1 MAIRRAHRAARHLR
15 ARTPTLVVR
24 VLEETRDDRV
34 LGLAAETA
42 FFAVLSLF
50 PALLIATSLLSVLDV
65 LVGADVAARTQTRV
79 TDALDAILTDQSAGA
94 IKEVQSF
101 FEGGYGGL
109 LTFASIGALVTLSG
123 AWAVLVE
130 ALNLAYDTVELRS
143 WVRRRLLGLLLGMAT
158 VLIVVLTLAVVVVGP
173 LLGRGEDVA
182 GLVGLDQAFVVGWRL
197 LRLPVLFAALT
208 LWLMFVYHVA
218 PNRDTAWRASI
229 PGALLTAVAWLL
241 ATGGFS
247 VYLRVVGQRNPVLGA
262 FGGGAII
269 MIWIYLLSVALL
281 IGGEVN
287 AVLQERRDPGTP
299 SPAGRGRAP
308 GRSAAPRRGP
318 SASRR
323 RAIRPGRRLREQ
335 LPPRT
340 QRRPRRR

>member
-1 MAIRRAHRAARHLR
+1 MVGRRVHQVAKHVR
-15 ARTPTLVVR
+15 ARTPPVVVR
-24 VLEETRDDRV
+24 VVEEIRDDRV

-50 PALLIATSLLSVLDV
+50 PALLIATSLLSLLDV
-65 LVGADVAARTQTRV
+65 VVGADVAARAESRV
-79 TDALDAILTDQSAGA
+79 VEALQAILTDRSSAA
-94 IKEVQSF
+94 IGSVQSF

-123 AWAVLVE
+123 AWAVVVE

-143 WVRRRLLGLLLGMAT
+143 WVRRRLLGLLLGLAT
-158 VLIVVLTLAVVVVGP
+158 VLVVVITLVVVVVGP

-182 GLVGLDQAFVVGWRL
+182 GLVGLDQAYVVAWRFF
-197 LRLPVLFAALT
+197 RFPMLFAVTT

-218 PNRDTAWRASI
+218 PNRSTPWRSSL

-247 VYLRVVGQRNPVLGA
+247 VYLRVVGERNPVLGA

-269 MIWIYLLSVALL
+269 MIWVYLLSVALL
-281 IGGEVN
+281 VGGELN
-287 AVLQERRDPGTP
+287 AVLQERV
-299 SPAGRGRAP
+299 GRGRP
-308 GRSAAPRRGP
+308 
-318 SASRR
+318 
-323 RAIRPGRRLREQ
+323 
-335 LPPRT
+335 
-340 QRRPRRR
+340 

>member
-1 MAIRRAHRAARHLR
+1 VLQHVRAH
-15 ARTPTLVVR
+15 TPVVVR
-24 VLEETRDDRV
+24 RVLGEVRDDRV

-50 PALLIATSLLSVLDV
+50 PALLIATSLLSLLDV
-65 LVGADVAARTQTRV
+65 VVGADVAARAESRV
-79 TDALDAILTDQSAGA
+79 IAALEAILTDQSSAA
-94 IKEVQSF
+94 IRSVQSL

-123 AWAVLVE
+123 AWAVVVE

-158 VLIVVLTLAVVVVGP
+158 MLVVVITLAAVVVGP
-173 LLGRGEDVA
+173 LLGRGEAVA
-182 GLVGLDQAFVVGWRL
+182 GVVGLDQAYAIGWRIV
-197 LRLPVLFAALT
+197 RLPALFLVTT

-218 PNRDTAWRASI
+218 PNRSTTWRASL

-247 VYLRVVGQRNPVLGA
+247 LYLRVVGERNPVLGA

-269 MIWIYLLSVALL
+269 MIWVYLLSVALL
-281 IGGEVN
+281 VGGELN
-287 AVLQERRDPGTP
+287 AVLQER
-299 SPAGRGRAP
+299 AGRGRPAP
-308 GRSAAPRRGP
+308 A
-318 SASRR
+318 
-323 RAIRPGRRLREQ
+323 
-335 LPPRT
+335 T
-340 QRRPRRR
+340 

>member
-1 MAIRRAHRAARHLR
+1 MIGARVHQVARTAR
-15 ARTPTLVVR
+15 ARTPAVVVR
-24 VLEETRDDRV
+24 VIEETLEDRV

-50 PALLIATSLLSVLDV
+50 PALLIATSLLSLLDV
-65 LVGADVAARTQTRV
+65 IVGADVAARTESRV

-94 IKEVQSF
+94 IKSVQSF

-109 LTFASIGALVTLSG
+109 LTFATIGALVTLSG

-173 LLGRGEDVA
+173 LLGRGEDLA
-182 GLVGLDQAFVVGWRL
+182 GLVGLDRAFVVSWQV
-197 LRLPVLFAALT
+197 LRLPVLFVVVT

-218 PNRDTAWRASI
+218 PNRTTKWRASV

-247 VYLRVVGQRNPVLGA
+247 LYLRVVGQRNPVLGA

-287 AVLQERRDPGTP
+287 AVLQERRGHERP
-299 SPAGRGRAP
+299 SAGGPARAP
-308 GRSAAPRRGP
+308 GR
-318 SASRR
+318 
-323 RAIRPGRRLREQ
+323 
-335 LPPRT
+335 
-340 QRRPRRR
+340 